1 MPRPKCQRRMGM
13 PPSME
18 GFRPFGIS
26 CEKTGKITLLF
37 EEFEAIRLTD
47 YEGMTQEQAAE
58 QMQVSRPTFT
68 RIYEQARRS
77 IAKAF
82 VEGRA
87 IVINGGDVRFEKQ
100 WYRCRKCHKLVE
112 GIENHTRCAGCTRYS
127 DDELVRINQ

>member
-1 MPRPKCQRRMGM
+1 
-13 PPSME
+13 ME

-26 CEKTGKITLLF
+26 CEKMGKITLLF

-127 DDELVRINQ
+127 DDELIRINQQ